1 MKRRTQKYKTVAVKS
16 AVYLK
21 LCKLGDV
28 RDTPSSVIERLITIS
43 RRRVRH

>member
-1 MKRRTQKYKTVAVKS
+1 MKSTVQKYKTVAVKP
-16 AVYLK
+16 AVYEK

-43 RRRVRH
+43 RRRARH